1 MRPLIWFLGTLRAD
15 DDFAQNYYDLSDFFE
30 IERSEGRVLSDSPVS
45 DEPLYYYEAPIYDGL
60 IDGDVV
66 GTVGPLK
73 TDLDYGSIYD
83 DSSSEFDQVLR
94 LQNEFS
100 YQVSVIKKL
109 TFEVSSH
116 TKVTVNTFHLS
127 HCRSDVISHPTT
139 LAVTFTALSNFR

>member
-1 MRPLIWFLGTLRAD
+1 MRPLVWLLGILRAD

-60 IDGDVV
+60 IDEDIV

-73 TDLDYGSIYD
+73 TELDYGSIYD

-100 YQVSVIKKL
+100 YQVSVIKTYFRSISPHQSNRKHISPEPPSVRCDF
-109 TFEVSSH
+109 TSNHFGS
-116 TKVTVNTFHLS
+116 NIYHL
-127 HCRSDVISHPTT
+127 IE
-139 LAVTFTALSNFR
+139 L